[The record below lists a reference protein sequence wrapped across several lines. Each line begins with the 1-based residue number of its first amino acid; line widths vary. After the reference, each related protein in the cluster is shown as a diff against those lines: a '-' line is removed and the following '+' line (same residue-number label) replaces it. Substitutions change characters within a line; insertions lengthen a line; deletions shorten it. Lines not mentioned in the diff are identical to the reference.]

1 MNLQES
7 YERALDEVDILEFDI
22 EGCESFQQQIS
33 LATQIVKKLYLIEIL
48 RIMQPVETQ
57 LNETDLI
64 EFRSTLK
71 EWTLEV
77 DVVSKAFQTGGRID
91 CDEAVIDI
99 LDRMLPYLKGS
110 IKNLTYYKRSRQIQI
125 AA

>member
-77 DVVSKAFQTGGRID
+77 DVVSKAFKTGGRID
-91 CDEAVIDI
+91 CD
-99 LDRMLPYLKGS
+99 
-110 IKNLTYYKRSRQIQI
+110 
-125 AA
+125 